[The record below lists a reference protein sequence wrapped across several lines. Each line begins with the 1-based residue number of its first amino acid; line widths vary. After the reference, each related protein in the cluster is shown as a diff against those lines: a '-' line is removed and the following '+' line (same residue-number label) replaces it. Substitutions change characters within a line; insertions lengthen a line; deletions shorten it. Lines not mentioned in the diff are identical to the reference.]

1 MTKTHKL
8 KKPLKI
14 FGVLL
19 AVVLACVLIFL
30 FRPVASKPV
39 NLTGEEP
46 MVDMVLVGG
55 GIMSATLGTYLSQ
68 LEPTWKIQMY
78 ERLDK
83 VAQESSN
90 GFHNAG
96 TGHSGFMEM
105 NYTAEADDGSIS
117 IERAE
122 KIAVQFEISKQF
134 WAYQVKN
141 GALGDPKT
149 FINPVPHIAFVWG
162 DNVGFLK
169 RRHEAMI
176 KSPLFS
182 DMVYTEDKAT
192 ISQWSPL
199 VMQGRDDAQ
208 KVAATR
214 MDIGTDVN
222 YGAIT
227 TQLIDSLGKN
237 SNFNLKTSTEV
248 TGISRNE
255 DGSWTV
261 SVKNL
266 TDNSISHT
274 KTRRVFIGAGGAAI
288 KMLQMTGLPES
299 KYYAGFPVGGL
310 FLMTDKPEIVNAHT
324 AKVYGRAELGAPPMS
339 VPHIDTRYIDGK
351 KYVLFGPFATYSNKF
366 LKQGSQTD
374 LLSSATKDNA
384 LPMAAIGLEN
394 TDLVKYLVS
403 QVLLSPEEKMA
414 ELRKY
419 YPEAK
424 TEDWTE
430 NQGGQRVQI
439 IKKLPNEP
447 AKLQFGTEIFA
458 SQDGTVSALLGASPG
473 ASTSPNMMLDL
484 LAKAFPNE
492 VKGAWGDKL
501 VKIIPSYGQD
511 LAKNPEL
518 LDKVRTDTSATLGL
532 VYTPKSQE
540 NSSDELQTDEKKSDD
555 KKTEEQEATTPA
567 MPADKPANDKIA
579 PTDQNTSEA
588 DKKAA

>member
-1 MTKTHKL
+1 MTKTNKM
-8 KKPLKI
+8 KKILMI
-14 FGVLL
+14 VGVLL
-19 AVVLACVLIFL
+19 IVVLVAVLLFL
-30 FRPVASKPV
+30 FRPVATKPV
-39 NLTGEEP
+39 KLAGDEP
-46 MVDMVLVGG
+46 VVDMVLVGG
-55 GIMSATLGTYLSQ
+55 GIMSATLGTYLSE

-105 NYTAEADDGSIS
+105 NYTAEAQDGSIS

-122 KIAVQFEISKQF
+122 KTAVQFEISKQF
-134 WAYQVKN
+134 WTHQVKN

-162 DNVGFLK
+162 DNVDFLK

-182 DMVYTEDKAT
+182 DMIYSEDKAE
-192 ISQWSPL
+192 IEQWAPL
-199 VMQGRDDAQ
+199 VTKGRDDSQ
-208 KVAATR
+208 PIAATR

-227 TQLIDSLGKN
+227 TQLINHLGKN
-237 SNFNLKTSTEV
+237 SNFNLKVSTEV
-248 TGISRNE
+248 TGISRND
-255 DGSWTV
+255 DGTWTV

-266 TDNSISHT
+266 ADNSVSHT

-310 FLMTDKPEIVNAHT
+310 FLMTDNPDVVNAHT

-366 LKQGSQTD
+366 LKNGSQTD
-374 LLSSATKDNA
+374 LLASATKDNA
-384 LPMAAIGLEN
+384 LPMAAVGLDN
-394 TDLVKYLVS
+394 LDLVKYLVS
-403 QVLLSPEEKMA
+403 QVSLSPEQKMA

-424 TEDWTE
+424 QADWIE
-430 NQGGQRVQI
+430 SQGGQRVQI

-458 SQDGTVSALLGASPG
+458 SQDGTLSALLGASPG

-484 LAKAFPNE
+484 LAKSFPDE
-492 VKGAWGDKL
+492 VQGKWNAKL
-501 VKIIPSYGQD
+501 LEIIPSYGQD

-518 LDKVRTDTSATLGL
+518 LDKVRTDTSRTLGL
-532 VYTPKSQE
+532 VYTSKTQSTPVPQDSADVPEPTKFVPSPDAKEPVVEVGEESQTEPK
-540 NSSDELQTDEKKSDD
+540 KV
-555 KKTEEQEATTPA
+555 A
-567 MPADKPANDKIA
+567 
-579 PTDQNTSEA
+579 
-588 DKKAA
+588 